1 MKKCESCVNKS
12 GPASEVPCLRCRVQF
27 PGNVLLDSA
36 YTEQSELINTI
47 RELYENELVT
57 E

>member
-27 PGNVLLDSA
+27 PGNVLLDSSYA
-36 YTEQSELINTI
+36 ELTNTERDEK
-47 RELYENELVT
+47 EGT

>member
-36 YTEQSELINTI
+36 YAEQSELISTI
-47 RELYENELVT
+47 RELYENELVDQ
-57 E
+57 